1 VDLLRFLR
9 SGCTLVGSAA
19 YFFCRFE
26 ELFLARSGPMT
37 SLSLSLF
44 DAGEDGGLSRCDGG
58 LDNALEQFDGCL
70 DVANPSICSSSIVFG
85 ESSSLG
91 CRLPG
96 TITDFDGMGE

>member
-1 VDLLRFLR
+1 
-9 SGCTLVGSAA
+9 
-19 YFFCRFE
+19 
-26 ELFLARSGPMT
+26 MT

-44 DAGEDGGLSRCDGG
+44 DAGEDSGLSKCDGR

-70 DVANPSICSSSIVFG
+70 DVANPSICSSSIVFS

-96 TITDFDGMGE
+96 MITDSDGMGE